1 MNQNKTK
8 NLTLN
13 ALFIALTVVM
23 LFTPLGT
30 LRLPFVSVT
39 IAHIPMLV
47 ATLTLGLQSGLVI
60 SLAFGVVSLIIAA
73 TAPNTVLDPFF
84 VNPMI
89 SIVPRLLI
97 PITTHF
103 ISKLFSK
110 ESKLGIMIAS
120 LVGNLTNTFGVYTM
134 LYLIYAQDIF
144 EKTGVSALT
153 YIISAMSVTT
163 IIKSVIVVLIVTPT
177 VLALRKV
184 VSES

>member
-1 MNQNKTK
+1 MNQSKTK

-13 ALFIALTVVM
+13 AFFIALTIVM

-47 ATLTLGLQSGLVI
+47 ATLTLGLRSGLVI
-60 SLAFGVVSLIIAA
+60 SLTFGLVSLFIAL

-84 VNPMI
+84 VNPLI
-89 SIVPRLLI
+89 SILPRLLI
-97 PITTHF
+97 PITTYYVA
-103 ISKLFSK
+103 KLFDKDSK
-110 ESKLGIMIAS
+110 VRIVVAS

-153 YIISAMSVTT
+153 YIISAMSVSTV
-163 IIKSVIVVLIVTPT
+163 IKSVIVVLIVTPT
-177 VLALRKV
+177 VYALRKV
-184 VSES
+184 ISE